1 MCKKYINYFIS
12 RNLPIISLIFCMIN
26 AVIIVMVVYLENL
39 NGASNVTEA
48 ITAIVGINEYYV
60 VIGFLLTKIID

>member
-1 MCKKYINYFIS
+1 
-12 RNLPIISLIFCMIN
+12 MIN

-48 ITAIVGINEYYV
+48 ITAIVGIIEYYV
-60 VIGFLLTKIID
+60 VIGFIITKIID

>member
-12 RNLPIISLIFCMIN
+12 RNLSIISLIFCMIN

-48 ITAIVGINEYYV
+48 ITAIVGIIEYYV
-60 VIGFLLTKIID
+60 VIGFIITKIID